1 MILLH
6 FPWKSAILHSLL
18 SDSELSGI
26 FFLSTVSS
34 HRKMVFPLVF
44 PLLIFHCLLRDI
56 YTHIYNQ
63 DIYIYNQIVPAFC
76 LAKCFLSGTLP
87 KENSTLVPTCIM
99 WASQEVGITLA
110 RILFRSGSFCAGK
123 ITKKSPTIAWERAMQ
138 DIYLKTLYNKLAARI
153 DAIFTLS

>member
-56 YTHIYNQ
+56 YTHTY
-63 DIYIYNQIVPAFC
+63 
-76 LAKCFLSGTLP
+76 
-87 KENSTLVPTCIM
+87 
-99 WASQEVGITLA
+99 
-110 RILFRSGSFCAGK
+110 
-123 ITKKSPTIAWERAMQ
+123 ITKISIYTTRLSQRFVSQNAFSVGLYRKKTPHLFPHASCGQVKRLGSHLHASSFGQVVFVLER
-138 DIYLKTLYNKLAARI
+138 LLRKARPSLGSVPCK
-153 DAIFTLS
+153 IFI